1 MRIKYSSRAFE
12 FIDTDGL
19 GKDIGKSEIDRV
31 YHRLNDRSGHTVLSC
46 NIVDGTCR
54 GQAFADVQVEFSGH
68 AKRRVEP
75 GNGFKE
81 SAAASLAEIALAV
94 EGQHGPGAGK
104 CDVAYRLGAAGV
116 LDHTVIRATDRTDP
130 FYWSRDSEE
139 QLKAVVVGYDLVD
152 LNLVW

>member
-19 GKDIGKSEIDRV
+19 GKGIGKSEIDRV

-54 GQAFADVQVEFSGH
+54 GQAFADIQVEFSGH
-68 AKRRVEP
+68 AQRWMEP

-81 SAAASLAEIALAV
+81 SAAAFLAEIAPAV

-116 LDHTVIRATDRTDP
+116 LDNTVIGATDRTDP
-130 FYWSRDSEE
+130 FYWSRNSEE
-139 QLKAVVVGYDLVD
+139 HQHI
-152 LNLVW
+152 